1 MIWSMKALARKSKTA
16 IIASKLYTN
25 WRMRRS
31 RAKGSIDASMG
42 STHSGKTISESLAYI
57 DAQYAD
63 YCRYAQL
70 TPETIGGKRIVEL
83 GCGDN
88 VGVALRFLA
97 DGAKQV
103 VCVDKFYS
111 VRDVEKERTIYV
123 ELRKTLSPS
132 QKQAFDAVVDLTSS
146 IKLNEQRLHCVYGIE
161 LSDFVTADTER
172 AFDIVMSRAVI
183 EEIYEPDEL
192 FAAADKLLKPSGLMI
207 HKIDLS
213 DYGMFSNGGMNPL
226 TFLTIPTW
234 LYRRMASESAIPNRK
249 LISYY
254 RNLITRLGYEAQ
266 IFVTSIIGFKEI
278 VPHKLRIEPRVDYG
292 PSESEQIVKIRPKLQ
307 AEFASMSDEELLVSG
322 IFLVA
327 RKLEIDGQ

>member
-1 MIWSMKALARKSKTA
+1 MKALARKSKTA

-31 RAKGSIDASMG
+31 RAKGSIEASMG
-42 STHSGKTISESLAYI
+42 STHSRKTIDESLAYI
-57 DAQYAD
+57 DVQFAD

-70 TPETIGGKRIVEL
+70 TPEKIRGKRIMEL

-88 VGVALRFLA
+88 VGVALKFLA
-97 DGAKQV
+97 NGAKQV

-123 ELRKTLSPS
+123 ELRETLSPT
-132 QKQAFDAVVDLTSS
+132 QQEAFDAIVDLTGP
-146 IKLNEQRLHCVYGIE
+146 IKFDEQRLLCVYGIE
-161 LSDFVTADTER
+161 LNDFIASDTER
-172 AFDIVMSRAVI
+172 AFDIVLSRAVI
-183 EEIYEPDEL
+183 EEIYEPEAL
-192 FAAADKLLKPSGLMI
+192 FVGADKLLRPGGLMI

-226 TFLTIPTW
+226 TFLTIPEW

-254 RNLITRLGYEAQ
+254 RELITRRGYEVQ
-266 IFVTSIIGFKEI
+266 IFVTSILGSGEI
-278 VPHKLRIEPRVDYG
+278 VPHKLSIQPGVDYG
-292 PSESEQIVKIRPKLQ
+292 PLELSLIEKIRPKLQ
-307 AEFASMSDEELLVSG
+307 AEFANMTDAELIVSG
-322 IFLVA
+322 IFLIA
-327 RKLEIDGQ
+327 RKSA

>member
-1 MIWSMKALARKSKTA
+1 MFWSMKALARKSKTA
-16 IIASKLYTN
+16 IIASKIYTN
-25 WRMRRS
+25 WRMRRN

-42 STHSGKTISESLAYI
+42 STHSRTTIQESLAYI
-57 DAQYAD
+57 DAQYED

-70 TPETIGGKRIVEL
+70 TQETIGGKRIIEL

-88 VGVALRFLA
+88 VGVALKFLA
-97 DGAKQV
+97 DGAEQV

-132 QKQAFDAVVDLTSS
+132 QQKAFDAVVDLTGS
-146 IKLNEQRLHCVYGIE
+146 IKLDERRLRCVYGIE
-161 LSDFVTADTER
+161 LSDFVAGDTEQ
-172 AFDIVMSRAVI
+172 AFDVVMSRAVI
-183 EEIYEPDEL
+183 EEIYEPDAL
-192 FAAADKLLKPSGLMI
+192 FAAADKLLKTGGLMI

-226 TFLTIPTW
+226 TFLTIPEW

-254 RNLITRLGYEAQ
+254 RNLIARIGYEAQ
-266 IFVTSIIGFKEI
+266 FFVTSIIGFKEI
-278 VPHKLRIEPRVDYG
+278 APHKLRIEQGADYG
-292 PSESEQIVKIRPKLQ
+292 PSELGLIEKIRPKLQ
-307 AEFASMSDEELLVSG
+307 PEFATMSDEELLVSG
-322 IFLVA
+322 IFIVA
-327 RKLEIDGQ
+327 RKR

>member
-1 MIWSMKALARKSKTA
+1 MKALARKSKTA

-31 RAKGSIDASMG
+31 RAKGSIEANMG
-42 STHSGKTISESLAYI
+42 STHSRKTIKESLAYI
-57 DAQYAD
+57 EVQNAD

-70 TPETIGGKRIVEL
+70 SPEEIKGKKIIEL

-88 VGVALRFLA
+88 VGVALKFLA
-97 DGAKQV
+97 DGAQQV

-123 ELRKTLSPS
+123 ELRKTLSPI
-132 QKQAFDAVVDLTSS
+132 QQVAFDRAVDLSSS
-146 IKLNEQRLHCVYGIE
+146 IKFDEGRLRCVYGIE
-161 LSDFVTADTER
+161 LGDFIAADTER

-183 EEIYEPDEL
+183 EEIYKPDEL
-192 FAAADKLLKPSGLMI
+192 FAAADKLLKPGGLMI

-226 TFLTIPTW
+226 TFLTIPEW
-234 LYRRMASESAIPNRK
+234 LYRRMASASAIPNRK

-254 RNLITRLGYEAQ
+254 RDLMTRAGYEALV
-266 IFVTSIIGFKEI
+266 FVTSIIGAGEI
-278 VPHKLRIEPRVDYG
+278 VPHKLKIEPGVDYG
-292 PSESEQIVKIRPKLQ
+292 PSELALIEKIRPKLQ
-307 AEFASMSDEELLVSG
+307 PEFANMTDAELLVSG

-327 RKLEIDGQ
+327 RKLEFDGQ

>member
-1 MIWSMKALARKSKTA
+1 MISSMKALARKSKTA

-31 RAKGSIDASMG
+31 RAKGSIKAAMG
-42 STHSGKTISESLAYI
+42 STHSRKTINESLAYI
-57 DAQYAD
+57 AAQYAD
-63 YCRYAQL
+63 YCHYAQL
-70 TPETIGGKRIVEL
+70 TPETIRGKRIVEL

-88 VGVALRFLA
+88 VGVALKFLA
-97 DGAKQV
+97 DGAEQV

-111 VRDVEKERTIYV
+111 VRDVEKERMIYV

-132 QKQAFDAVVDLTSS
+132 QQEAFDRAVDLSGS
-146 IKLNEQRLHCVYGIE
+146 IKLSEQRLRCVYGIE
-161 LSDFVTADTER
+161 LSDFVATDTER
-172 AFDIVMSRAVI
+172 AFDVVLSRAVI
-183 EEIYEPDEL
+183 EEIYEPDSL
-192 FAAADKLLKPSGLMI
+192 FAAADKLLRPGGLMI

-226 TFLTIPTW
+226 TFLTIPEW

-254 RNLITRLGYEAQ
+254 RDLMTRMGYEAR
-266 IFVTSIIGFKEI
+266 IFVSSIIGFGEI
-278 VPHKLRIEPRVDYG
+278 VPHKLRIEPGTDYG
-292 PSESEQIVKIRPKLQ
+292 PFELSLIEKIRPKLQ
-307 AEFASMSDEELLVSG
+307 SEFASMTDGELLVSG

-327 RKLEIDGQ
+327 RK